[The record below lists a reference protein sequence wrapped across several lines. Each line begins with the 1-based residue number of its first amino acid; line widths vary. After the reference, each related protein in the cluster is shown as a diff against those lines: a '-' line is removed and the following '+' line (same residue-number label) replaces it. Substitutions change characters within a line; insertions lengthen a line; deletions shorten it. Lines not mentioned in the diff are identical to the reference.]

1 MPIKRHRSRRF
12 RQSRSRLKPRQL
24 RRNLLVLSLAL
35 LACMIYILLSGGSS
49 VANPASSQLALGNR
63 PLRALAADRN
73 LFIGAAVAIR
83 PLREQPRYYNTLV
96 REFNV
101 VTPENVMKFSLI
113 HPERDRYDFADADAI
128 VNLARTHGMQV
139 RGHTLVW
146 HQQMPEWL
154 SSIANDEVK
163 AVLQEHITRVV
174 SHYRG
179 QVVAWD
185 VVNEAIANDSSLRNS
200 FWLQSLGP
208 DYIDLAFQ
216 WAHSADPEA
225 RLVYNDYGAEG
236 LNSKS
241 DAVYTLVQG
250 LLQRNVPIHGVGLQM
265 HVSLAD
271 FPTPAD
277 VTANVRRLVNLGL
290 AVEITE
296 MDVRLEEPAT
306 ASDRVRQGQVYRQLL
321 AACLAGGGCQTTVLW
336 GFTDRHSWIPSFF
349 PGWGSA
355 LIFDR
360 DYRPKPA
367 YYALQRYL
375 AEPSL

>member
-1 MPIKRHRSRRF
+1 R
-12 RQSRSRLKPRQL
+12 
-24 RRNLLVLSLAL
+24 
-35 LACMIYILLSGGSS
+35 
-49 VANPASSQLALGNR
+49 
-63 PLRALAADRN
+63 

-83 PLREQPRYYNTLV
+83 PLREQPQYHDTLV

-113 HPERDRYDFADADAI
+113 HPERDRYDFTDADAV
-128 VNLARTHGMQV
+128 VNVARTHGMQV

-154 SSIANDEVK
+154 SSIAKDEVK
-163 AVLQEHITRVV
+163 AVLQDHITTVV

-179 QVVAWD
+179 QVAAWD
-185 VVNEAIANDSSLRNS
+185 VVNEAIADDSSLRNS
-200 FWLQSLGP
+200 FWLQSLGA
-208 DYIDLAFQ
+208 DYIDWAFQ

-241 DAVYTLVQG
+241 DAVYAFVQG

-271 FPTPAD
+271 FPAPAD

-290 AVEITE
+290 AVDITE
-296 MDVRLEEPAT
+296 MDVRLKEPAT
-306 ASDRVRQGQVYRQLL
+306 ASDRVRQGQVYQQLL

-336 GFTDRHSWIPSFF
+336 GFTDRHSWVPSFF

-355 LIFDR
+355 LIFDQN
-360 DYRPKPA
+360 YRPKPA

-375 AEPSL
+375 ASPLLQ